1 MVEIR
6 EIRTSDAALLRDL
19 HLRMYADA
27 PDAFSET
34 LAAAEAM
41 SASDWQ
47 ARGDRFAGTPEAVA
61 FVAIWDGTA
70 VGFVAGFV
78 GRWRDGAMCSDARET
93 VTMAKAWVDPR
104 HRRTGV
110 GRALASAVESWAIQK
125 EARILE
131 AQVTENNAPAIAFYE
146 KLAFRDT
153 GGREPLRSNPA
164 LQIHFLSRPLGQGAV
179 DE

>member
-6 EIRTSDAALLRDL
+6 QIRTSDSALLRDL

-41 SASDWQ
+41 TASDWQ

-78 GRWRDGAMCSDARET
+78 GR
-93 VTMAKAWVDPR
+93 
-104 HRRTGV
+104 
-110 GRALASAVESWAIQK
+110 
-125 EARILE
+125 
-131 AQVTENNAPAIAFYE
+131 
-146 KLAFRDT
+146 
-153 GGREPLRSNPA
+153 
-164 LQIHFLSRPLGQGAV
+164 
-179 DE
+179 

>member
-34 LAAAEAM
+34 LAQAEAM
-41 SASDWQ
+41 SVADWQ
-47 ARGDRFAGTPEAVA
+47 RRAERFAGTPDAVA
-61 FVAIWDGTA
+61 FVALLDGTA

-78 GRWRDGAMCSDARET
+78 GRWRDGAMCWDARET
-93 VTMAKAWVDPR
+93 VTMAKAWVDPQQ
-104 HRRTGV
+104 RRKGV
-110 GRALASAVESWAIQK
+110 GRALTRAVESWAIR
-125 EARILE
+125 AGADVLE

-164 LQIHFLSRPLGQGAV
+164 LRIHFLSRQLQRGAV